1 VAAAIK
7 REFQVEAKLLAGHN
21 GVFQVSVDGE
31 LVFNNEMKCGPMPK
45 PEDIIP
51 KIRELRGG

>member
-7 REFQVEAKLLAGHN
+7 KEFGVQAKLLPGHN
-21 GVFQVSVDGE
+21 GVFQVSVDGH
-31 LVFNNEMKCGPMPK
+31 LVFNNELKCGPMPK

-51 KIRELRGG
+51 SIRELRGE